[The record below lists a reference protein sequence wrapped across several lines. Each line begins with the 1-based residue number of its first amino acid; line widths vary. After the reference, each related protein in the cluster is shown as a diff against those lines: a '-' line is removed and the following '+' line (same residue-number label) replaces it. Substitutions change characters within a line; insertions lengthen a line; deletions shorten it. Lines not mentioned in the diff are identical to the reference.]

1 MRPLARFAAQLRVR
15 VGARDRR
22 LIRASPL
29 RRPTRARLGERE
41 LGRPRQRRRLCLG
54 RLLLARLVDSDKR
67 EARAQA
73 GKRRVRLGVEAVD
86 RQVRALDQTV
96 LLAELERAQ
105 EQPLEQRPVDE
116 AARLGV
122 RERLVDGQ
130 PLVEAVAEEAAQ
142 IEAQTRDPAQLA
154 RRADPLQ
161 RGSDHQLDQHDRVD
175 RRAADIIRVVP
186 AGRLAHERPVDQTI
200 ELPVPA
206 VLRHQLV
213 EADHRHLQSRLLPL
227 HRPHRHPGPLHS
239 TRSASRA

>member
-1 MRPLARFAAQLRVR
+1 MRPLARFAAQLRIR
-15 VGARDRR
+15 IGARDRC
-22 LIRASPL
+22 LIRAPAL
-29 RRPTRARLGERE
+29 RRRPRARLGERE
-41 LGRPRQRRRLCLG
+41 LGRPLG
-54 RLLLARLVDSDKR
+54 RLLLARLLDSDQR

-96 LLAELERAQ
+96 LLAEIQRAQ
-105 EQPLEQRPVDE
+105 KQALEQRPIDE

-122 RERLVDGQ
+122 RERLVNGQ
-130 PLVEAVAEEAAQ
+130 PLVEAEPQEAAQ
-142 IEAQTRDPAQLA
+142 IKAQTRDPAELT

-175 RRAADIIRVVP
+175 RRATDNVRVVR
-186 AGRLAHERPVDQTI
+186 AGRLARERPVDQTI

-206 VLRHQLV
+206 LLRHQLV
-213 EADHRHLQSRLLPL
+213 QADHRHLQGRLLPP